1 VILSPSRKIRTG
13 LIAAIAAA
21 GRRGPAAVLL
31 CLLLLVP
38 ALFTAGCG
46 SSGKKAAS
54 GSGDLPN
61 LGKAR
66 LKLWNTMTPTES
78 EAFASVLTEF
88 KIKYP
93 DIEIDVENVAF
104 SQARAKYEQAT
115 KTGTG
120 PDIFRSDRFWLKDFA
135 KQSIV
140 EPFDTAGMEEELDD
154 LLPLARDV
162 VTIDGKLWGVPHTL
176 DCLGLFYNKS
186 HFKDAG
192 ITQPPEDFDTFRETA
207 RKLTDPGRGRYGFFL
222 HPEGWWFEP
231 FLFGFG
237 GRYYDPSGNL
247 SIQSDQTLKALHF
260 LIDFKEA
267 DKSVPPVNVRN
278 DAYSIMMQSFKS
290 GQVSMILNGPWSIR
304 DILAGQAFKDDTSNL
319 GVAPVPRGPVDRHS
333 PMGCQSF
340 VIGKGCKY
348 RPEAQAFI
356 RFICSPVALSVF
368 IKRTYGLPA
377 RRALFNDPEIKNDPY
392 LSPFILQLQ
401 TMKSTN
407 DQPRDGSIYG
417 PIGDHLALV
426 INGDL
431 APEDAMRDMESVLK
445 KHH

>member
-1 VILSPSRKIRTG
+1 VTFPLSRHDGRTG
-13 LIAAIAAA
+13 IISAA
-21 GRRGPAAVLL
+21 GHRGPAAVLL
-31 CLLLLVP
+31 CLLLLVQ
-38 ALFTAGCG
+38 ALLIAGCG
-46 SSGKKAAS
+46 SSGKKTPS
-54 GSGDLPN
+54 ESGDEPLN

-78 EAFASVLTEF
+78 EAFAAVLTEF
-88 KIKYP
+88 KIRYP
-93 DIEIDVENVAF
+93 DIEIDVESITF
-104 SQARAKYEQAT
+104 SQARAKYGQAI
-115 KTGTG
+115 KSGMG
-120 PDIFRSDRFWLKDFA
+120 PDVFRSDRFWLKDFA
-135 KQSIV
+135 KQALV
-140 EPFDTAGMEEELDD
+140 EPFDTTGMEKELDD

-162 VTIDGKLWGVPHTL
+162 VTIDGKLWGIPHTL

-186 HFKDAG
+186 HFKEAG
-192 ITQPPEDFDTFRETA
+192 IARPPEDFDTFRETA

-237 GRYYDPSGNL
+237 GRYYDRNGNL
-247 SIQSDQTLKALHF
+247 SIQSDQMLKALHF
-260 LIDFKEA
+260 LIDLKEA

-340 VIGKGCKY
+340 VIAKGCKHC
-348 RPEAQAFI
+348 PEAQAFI
-356 RFICSPVALSVF
+356 RFVCSPLALSIY

-377 RRALFNDPEIKNDPY
+377 RRTLFNDPEIKNDPF
-392 LSPFILQLQ
+392 LSSFILQLQ
-401 TMKSTN
+401 TLKSTN

-417 PIGDHLALV
+417 PIGDHLAL
-426 INGDL
+426 ILNGDL
-431 APEDAMRDMESVLK
+431 TPEDAMRDMDAVLRK
-445 KHH
+445 NH

>member
-1 VILSPSRKIRTG
+1 MILSPSRKIRTG

-154 LLPLARDV
+154 LLPLAR
-162 VTIDGKLWGVPHTL
+162 
-176 DCLGLFYNKS
+176 
-186 HFKDAG
+186 
-192 ITQPPEDFDTFRETA
+192 
-207 RKLTDPGRGRYGFFL
+207 
-222 HPEGWWFEP
+222 
-231 FLFGFG
+231 
-237 GRYYDPSGNL
+237 
-247 SIQSDQTLKALHF
+247 
-260 LIDFKEA
+260 
-267 DKSVPPVNVRN
+267 
-278 DAYSIMMQSFKS
+278 
-290 GQVSMILNGPWSIR
+290 
-304 DILAGQAFKDDTSNL
+304 
-319 GVAPVPRGPVDRHS
+319 
-333 PMGCQSF
+333 
-340 VIGKGCKY
+340 
-348 RPEAQAFI
+348 
-356 RFICSPVALSVF
+356 
-368 IKRTYGLPA
+368 
-377 RRALFNDPEIKNDPY
+377 
-392 LSPFILQLQ
+392 
-401 TMKSTN
+401 
-407 DQPRDGSIYG
+407 
-417 PIGDHLALV
+417 
-426 INGDL
+426 
-431 APEDAMRDMESVLK
+431 
-445 KHH
+445 